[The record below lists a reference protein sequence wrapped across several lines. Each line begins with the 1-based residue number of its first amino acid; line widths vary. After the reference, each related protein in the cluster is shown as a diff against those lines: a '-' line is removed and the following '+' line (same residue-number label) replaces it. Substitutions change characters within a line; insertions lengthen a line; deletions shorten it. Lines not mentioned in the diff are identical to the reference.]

1 MRSFSE
7 KPGLRY
13 SSLVTIRPGRPRVIL
28 ASSTSGVRPISSTTD
43 GASESRVDGGSGRSL
58 TGAPPR
64 APPSGYPVEHTRR
77 PVELARPSRRQRV
90 VRMRVAIA
98 LVSAAVVAACAT
110 AGPATSLDR
119 RSFLSTAVTENDAPR
134 QLVDGTRIAIR
145 FADGRIS
152 ASAGCNSMGGPYRID
167 GGLLV
172 IPDGLATTEMGCDA
186 PRHAQD
192 DWLAAF
198 IASRPAV
205 RLADSELAL
214 EGGGTVIR
222 LLDREVADPDLPLA
236 GTLWTVDSIITGDAV
251 SSVPDG
257 VVATLRF
264 TGDGQ
269 VAIQTGCNEGGGRAA
284 ADATTIRFNEI
295 VVTEMACAGPAG
307 AMEIAVF
314 AVVQTAAPV
323 SYEIDAGTL
332 TLLAGANGLILKGG

>member
-1 MRSFSE
+1 
-7 KPGLRY
+7 
-13 SSLVTIRPGRPRVIL
+13 VTEP
-28 ASSTSGVRPISSTTD
+28 TS
-43 GASESRVDGGSGRSL
+43 
-58 TGAPPR
+58 
-64 APPSGYPVEHTRR
+64 PV
-77 PVELARPSRRQRV
+77 RRQRD
-90 VRMRVAIA
+90 VRTHAVFALTLA
-98 LVSAAVVAACAT
+98 LVAAGCILGGSPVSVD
-110 AGPATSLDR
+110 GHD
-119 RSFLSTAVTENDAPR
+119 FLSTAVTQGGVARP
-134 QLVDGTRIAIR
+134 LVDGTRIRIG

-152 ASAGCNSMGGPYRID
+152 ASAGCNSMGGSYRVD

-172 IPDGLATTEMGCDA
+172 LDGGLAMTEMGCDP

-198 IASRPAV
+198 LASRPAL
-205 RLADSELAL
+205 RLSGNELAL

-222 LLDREVADPDLPLA
+222 LLDREVADPDLPLV

-269 VAIQTGCNEGGGRAA
+269 VAIQTGCNQGGGRAA

-295 VVTEMACAGPAG
+295 VVTEMACGGPEG
-307 AMEIAVF
+307 AMEAAVF

-323 SYEIDAGTL
+323 SYEIEAGRL
-332 TLLAGANGLILKGG
+332 TLIVGANGLGLQGE